1 MSDEKTCFKALE
13 LLSPDLY
20 TPNCSP
26 DDINALH
33 LTASFGYT
41 SVVKEILA
49 RGFHRLLD
57 ESGRSP
63 ITIDDCWDGD
73 DLRPASLAVQA
84 THFVTAKEL
93 LQAMEP
99 EYVNS

>member
-1 MSDEKTCFKALE
+1 MDECARLTLGMS
-13 LLSPDLY
+13 
-20 TPNCSP
+20 
-26 DDINALH
+26 
-33 LTASFGYT
+33 AS
-41 SVVKEILA
+41 SAVVKEILA

-63 ITIDDCWDGD
+63 ITIDDCWD